1 MSISAFLVYINPA
14 DPTEG
19 YRVASKDEWNQI
31 LNDNRGKPMKKRRLF
46 TRDRIVEGNN
56 KDDLYIESTIAEYKK
71 WFNREKDKREIRE
84 CAKAY
89 SFFSM
94 DIPSSKDIPESERV
108 TNYQNVIDFADIAI
122 LFDQLVLVL
131 DIWKPWATELLKLRM
146 SEHRNQAAAI
156 LSKKHG
162 ISQRQY
168 ERRIRQLEK
177 YIKYFLENDVVFQQS
192 SPPVTI

>member
-1 MSISAFLVYINPA
+1 
-14 DPTEG
+14 
-19 YRVASKDEWNQI
+19 
-31 LNDNRGKPMKKRRLF
+31 
-46 TRDRIVEGNN
+46 
-56 KDDLYIESTIAEYKK
+56 
-71 WFNREKDKREIRE
+71 
-84 CAKAY
+84 
-89 SFFSM
+89 M
-94 DIPSSKDIPESERV
+94 DIPSSKNIPESERV
-108 TNYQNVIDFADIAI
+108 TNYENVIDFADIAI

-192 SPPVTI
+192 NPL